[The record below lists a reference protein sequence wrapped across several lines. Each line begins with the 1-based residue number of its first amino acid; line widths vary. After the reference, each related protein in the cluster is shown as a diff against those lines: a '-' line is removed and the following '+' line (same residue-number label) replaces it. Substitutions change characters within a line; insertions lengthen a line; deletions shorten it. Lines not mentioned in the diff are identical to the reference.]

1 MTDTDFLVC
10 FYIFTRRHAGHSQTD
25 VRLEVGAVCLA
36 KDSSAMFNA
45 CIVDQAGH
53 NRRTA
58 LRAGSDAD
66 EACVQK
72 ICTTR
77 DHE

>member
-1 MTDTDFLVC
+1 
-10 FYIFTRRHAGHSQTD
+10 
-25 VRLEVGAVCLA
+25 VGLA

-58 LRAGSDAD
+58 LRAGSDTD

-72 ICTTR
+72 VCTTR